1 MYVPERYK
9 TKEIYDKVVLEN
21 SWMLGFISDFYKELK
36 KMCDQTVDNYAHALK
51 FVLDCYKS

>member
-1 MYVPERYK
+1 
-9 TKEIYDKVVLEN
+9 
-21 SWMLGFISDFYKELK
+21 MLGFISDFYKELK